1 MKGTPELKAKGI
13 IIANNKQVSNFTKP
27 SLTSQQLYDNKAVSG
42 SGGASEGTLIGNL
55 SNQNIFYQKQK
66 QTSANFNPK
75 AKVGQ
80 SISQNQ
86 WFAQQQQQ

>member
-27 SLTSQQLYDNKAVSG
+27 GMTSQPLYEGKAGSG
-42 SGGASEGTLIGNL
+42 AAGGASEGTLIGNL

-66 QTSANFNPK
+66 QTANFNPK
-75 AKVGQ
+75 TKVGS
-80 SISQNQ
+80 SIQQN
-86 WFAQQQQQ
+86 